1 MDWQATQPRAL
12 PTSNDSH
19 QPSPSKRPRVETP
32 LAPAPAPAP
41 PPPPSPP
48 LRPLPA
54 PVALLA
60 VAHSLR
66 SSAHSLLPALAKPPH
81 SVNSHARYARAWND
95 YYRLSTAAIVLL
107 RAAVKATAAGE
118 WSGARLEIRANAEL
132 AEALADLYEGS
143 PQVQSVMGEAE
154 RAVARAQAV
163 AQKHP
168 SLAAYLPSLTLLEVR
183 LALLSSKPSKY
194 ARNLLKRLLATRLL
208 SLSPSPPSTLAALYA
223 THAALATLP
232 NIPYAERIASW
243 NTVVRIAQENTD
255 EPVRVLATLAKARL
269 ALEADD
275 GDAALAALDEIRVHL
290 GPDASLNSG
299 GVAFV
304 TAVKVEF
311 RLIEGLRL
319 AQAGEVKAAKEMLKT
334 THHLLD
340 APESSTPAFNNGAIP
355 VVGRSPAPPAFL
367 RFELPTQSDLY
378 AFTYLA
384 SAAIH
389 RDPYGKTPR
398 SLLFVEEGI
407 RTSADKL
414 EGRAALLPIH
424 RLSSVPATLTA
435 TARLKVHLH
444 IFAAELAIMRSA
456 LRDAQELLK
465 LAITTARAY
474 GVWEDF
480 AARLTLDMGLLRV
493 AEDEGDAAGRCFEA
507 VIGGAG
513 KGGKGK
519 ETASGGSASTVQLAE
534 LSLLLLK
541 MSAGEQV
548 LLPSSSRSGPPPSS
562 SSTPSSPF
570 HPSVPPPSA
579 ARLEPLVRSLT
590 SSSSSSGPSSTP
602 AARFIAE
609 LVHALTLGEITK
621 SKAHLSGALNLTTQ
635 MGANHARA
643 LVLALLANL
652 FTHTRNKEA
661 LKMLS
666 SAYRIAQNMGGRPV
680 SLPPVPPESE
690 SNERTPDEVVVGSAR
705 LGLWLGERLL
715 EAYRGAR
722 EMELAAKQERMNEAH
737 RAALSRG

>member
-1 MDWQATQPRAL
+1 MQPDAL

-19 QPSPSKRPRVETP
+19 QPSPSKRLRVETP
-32 LAPAPAPAP
+32 LPPSALASSASTILSGNPVQPVFRSLPAPAPEP
-41 PPPPSPP
+41 PCSPH

-66 SSAHSLLPALAKPPH
+66 SSAHSLLPSLAKPPR

-95 YYRLSTAAIVLL
+95 YYRLSTAAIVIL
-107 RAAVKATAAGE
+107 RAAVNATAAGE
-118 WSGARLEIRANAEL
+118 WTGGRLEIRANAEL
-132 AEALADLYEGS
+132 AEALADLYGGS
-143 PQVQSVMGEAE
+143 EQVKSVIPEAE
-154 RAVARAQAV
+154 RAVARAQAA

-168 SLAAYLPSLTLLEVR
+168 SLAAYHPSLTLLEVR

-194 ARNLLKRLLATRLL
+194 TRNLLKRLLATPLL
-208 SLSPSPPSTLAALYA
+208 SLSPSSPSALAALYA
-223 THAALATLP
+223 IHAALATLP

-243 NTVVRIAQENTD
+243 CTVARIAQENTD
-255 EPVRVLATLAKARL
+255 EPVRVLATLARARL

-275 GDAALAALDEIRVHL
+275 GDAGLAALDEIRVQL
-290 GPDASLNSG
+290 GPDASSSSG
-299 GVAFV
+299 GAAFV

-311 RLIEGLRL
+311 RLIECLRL
-319 AQAGEVKAAKEMLKT
+319 AQAGEVRAAKEMLKT

-355 VVGRSPAPPAFL
+355 VAGRSGAPLASL
-367 RFELPTQSDLY
+367 RFELPTRSDLY

-389 RDPYGKTPR
+389 RDPYGKIPR

-424 RLSSVPATLTA
+424 RLSSVPAIVAA

-465 LAITTARAY
+465 LAIATARAY
-474 GVWEDF
+474 GVWDDF
-480 AARLTLDMGLLRV
+480 AARLTLDIGLLRV
-493 AEDEGDAAGRCFEA
+493 AEEEGYAAERCFEA
-507 VIGGAG
+507 VIRGR
-513 KGGKGK
+513 KGDKGK
-519 ETASGGSASTVQLAE
+519 EAASDSGASIVQLAE
-534 LSLLLLK
+534 LSLLLLS
-541 MSAGEQV
+541 MSAGKQV
-548 LLPSSSRSGPPPSS
+548 LPSS
-562 SSTPSSPF
+562 SSTPSSSPF
-570 HPSVPPPSA
+570 HPSFPPPSA
-579 ARLEPLVRSLT
+579 ACLESLVRSLT
-590 SSSSSSGPSSTP
+590 SCGPSSAP
-602 AARFIAE
+602 AARFITE

-621 SKAHLSGALNLTTQ
+621 SKAHLSAALNLTTQ

-680 SLPPVPPESE
+680 PPESQGTP
-690 SNERTPDEVVVGSAR
+690 NEVLVGSPR

-715 EAYRGAR
+715 DAYRGAK
-722 EMELAAKQERMNEAH
+722 EIELAAKQERMNEAH
-737 RAALSRG
+737 RTVLAKE